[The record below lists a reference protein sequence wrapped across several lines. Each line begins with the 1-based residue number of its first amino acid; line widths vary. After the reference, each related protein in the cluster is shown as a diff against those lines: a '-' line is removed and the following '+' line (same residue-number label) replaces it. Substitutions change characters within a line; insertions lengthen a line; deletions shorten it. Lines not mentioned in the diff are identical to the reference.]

1 MCKEQRETKRKRV
14 GQAIRELWQ
23 WSKTRHL
30 SIFGICILSMIGTC
44 GSLVI
49 AAATRGLIDSAV
61 GRDGRQFLFNAI
73 LISGAVLTIRLC
85 GLISGLLSAK
95 TGAELLRDLR
105 TMVLRRLLHKQ
116 YAELDGF
123 HSGELV
129 NRMFS
134 DVGIVR
140 NGIMEAVPAIVSM
153 AVGFAGAAVLL
164 IRMDWRF
171 ILLMLAGGLLG
182 LILIAAFHKPMTSR
196 HKAAQESE
204 GRLHAALQELLENLR
219 LVKASGTEKRMEGRT
234 EDRQQAF
241 LAAQLRKGR
250 FSVSMNNSISLVF
263 QLSWLFCMLWGC
275 YGIYCGRLTYGML
288 AAILQLLGQI
298 QGPFS
303 KAAGVADQLYGT
315 ISSAERLKELLDLPE
330 EEPVPADDSVPDRE
344 FREIRLCGVDFSY
357 RRRAEPVLK
366 QVNLTIRAGEFAAVT
381 GASGSGKST
390 LFQLLLGIYQ
400 PVGGELKF
408 CFADGKEM
416 AVSRSTRGLF
426 AYVPQ
431 GNTLFSGTL
440 RENLTMFTDS
450 ASDEEILQAARLA
463 CLDRFLAELS
473 DGLDTVIGERGI
485 GLSEGQAQRVAVARA
500 LLSRAPILLLDE
512 CTSALDEKT
521 ETELLRNIA
530 SLRGK
535 TCLIVTHRRA
545 ALEICNSRIHIG
557 AGKVEKIGGFV
568 HNRGWTS
575 PLKAQNAA
583 HRF

>member
-116 YAELDGF
+116 YAGLDGF

-241 LAAQLRKGR
+241 LAAQLRKGC

-357 RRRAEPVLK
+357 GRRAEPVLK

-400 PVGGELKF
+400 PAGGELKF

-575 PLKAQNAA
+575 PPEGPKCCS
-583 HRF
+583 

>member
-330 EEPVPADDSVPDRE
+330 EEAVPADDSVPDRE

-357 RRRAEPVLK
+357 GRRAEPVLK

-545 ALEICNSRIHIG
+545 ALEICNSRIHSG
-557 AGKVEKIGGFV
+557 AGKVEKI
-568 HNRGWTS
+568 
-575 PLKAQNAA
+575 AI
-583 HRF
+583 

>member
-315 ISSAERLKELLDLPE
+315 ISSAERLKELLDLPD

-557 AGKVEKIGGFV
+557 AGKVEKI
-568 HNRGWTS
+568 
-575 PLKAQNAA
+575 AI
-583 HRF
+583 

>member
-1 MCKEQRETKRKRV
+1 MCKEQRETKRKRA

-105 TMVLRRLLHKQ
+105 TMVLKRLLHKQ
-116 YAELDGF
+116 YAGLDGF

-275 YGIYCGRLTYGML
+275 SGIYCGRLTYGML

-575 PLKAQNAA
+575 PPEGPKCCS
-583 HRF
+583 

>member
-219 LVKASGTEKRMEGRT
+219 LVKASGSEKRMEGRT

-241 LAAQLRKGR
+241 LAAQLRKGC

-357 RRRAEPVLK
+357 GRRAEPVLK

-557 AGKVEKIGGFV
+557 AGKVEKI
-568 HNRGWTS
+568 
-575 PLKAQNAA
+575 AI
-583 HRF
+583 

>member
-105 TMVLRRLLHKQ
+105 TMVLKRLLHKQ

-575 PLKAQNAA
+575 PP
-583 HRF
+583 

>member
-357 RRRAEPVLK
+357 GRRAEPVLK

-557 AGKVEKIGGFV
+557 AGKVG
-568 HNRGWTS
+568 
-575 PLKAQNAA
+575 
-583 HRF
+583 

>member
-1 MCKEQRETKRKRV
+1 MCKEQQETKRKRV

-357 RRRAEPVLK
+357 GRRAEPVLK

-557 AGKVEKIGGFV
+557 AGKVEKI
-568 HNRGWTS
+568 
-575 PLKAQNAA
+575 AI
-583 HRF
+583 

>member
-14 GQAIRELWQ
+14 SQAIRDLWQ

-61 GRDGRQFLFNAI
+61 RRDGRQFLFNAI

-116 YAELDGF
+116 YAGLDGF

-219 LVKASGTEKRMEGRT
+219 LVKASGSEKRMEGRT

-241 LAAQLRKGR
+241 LAAQLRKGC

-357 RRRAEPVLK
+357 GRRAEPVLK

-400 PVGGELKF
+400 PAGGELKF

-557 AGKVEKIGGFV
+557 AGKVEKI
-568 HNRGWTS
+568 
-575 PLKAQNAA
+575 AI
-583 HRF
+583 

>member
-105 TMVLRRLLHKQ
+105 TMVLRRLLYKQ

-357 RRRAEPVLK
+357 GRRAEPVLK

-390 LFQLLLGIYQ
+390 LLQLLLGIYQ

-557 AGKVEKIGGFV
+557 AGKVEKI
-568 HNRGWTS
+568 
-575 PLKAQNAA
+575 AI
-583 HRF
+583 

>member
-116 YAELDGF
+116 YAGLDGF

-557 AGKVEKIGGFV
+557 AGKVEKI
-568 HNRGWTS
+568 
-575 PLKAQNAA
+575 AI
-583 HRF
+583 

>member
-275 YGIYCGRLTYGML
+275 YGIYCRRLTYGML

-357 RRRAEPVLK
+357 GRRAEPVLK

-557 AGKVEKIGGFV
+557 AGKVEKI
-568 HNRGWTS
+568 
-575 PLKAQNAA
+575 AI
-583 HRF
+583 

>member
-219 LVKASGTEKRMEGRT
+219 LVKASGTEKRMEGRK

-557 AGKVEKIGGFV
+557 AGKVEKI
-568 HNRGWTS
+568 
-575 PLKAQNAA
+575 AI
-583 HRF
+583 

>member
-44 GSLVI
+44 GSLLI

-357 RRRAEPVLK
+357 GRRAEPVLK

-557 AGKVEKIGGFV
+557 AGKVEKI
-568 HNRGWTS
+568 
-575 PLKAQNAA
+575 AI
-583 HRF
+583 

>member
-14 GQAIRELWQ
+14 SQAIRDLWQ

-116 YAELDGF
+116 YAGLDGF

-241 LAAQLRKGR
+241 LAAQLRKGC

-357 RRRAEPVLK
+357 GRRAEPVLK

-557 AGKVEKIGGFV
+557 AGKVEKI
-568 HNRGWTS
+568 
-575 PLKAQNAA
+575 AI
-583 HRF
+583 

>member
-116 YAELDGF
+116 YAGLDGF

-357 RRRAEPVLK
+357 GRRAEPVLK

-400 PVGGELKF
+400 PAGGELKF

-575 PLKAQNAA
+575 PPEGPKCCS
-583 HRF
+583 

>member
-1 MCKEQRETKRKRV
+1 MCKEQRETKRKRA

-116 YAELDGF
+116 YAGLDGF

-219 LVKASGTEKRMEGRT
+219 LVKASGSEKRMEGRT

-357 RRRAEPVLK
+357 GRRAEPVLK

-400 PVGGELKF
+400 PAGGELKF

-557 AGKVEKIGGFV
+557 AGKVEKI
-568 HNRGWTS
+568 
-575 PLKAQNAA
+575 AI
-583 HRF
+583 

>member
-357 RRRAEPVLK
+357 GRRAEPVLK

-400 PVGGELKF
+400 PAGGELKF

-557 AGKVEKIGGFV
+557 AGKVEKI
-568 HNRGWTS
+568 
-575 PLKAQNAA
+575 AI
-583 HRF
+583 

>member
-344 FREIRLCGVDFSY
+344 FREIRLRGVDFSY
-357 RRRAEPVLK
+357 GRRAEPVLK

-557 AGKVEKIGGFV
+557 AGKVEKI
-568 HNRGWTS
+568 
-575 PLKAQNAA
+575 AI
-583 HRF
+583 

>member
-182 LILIAAFHKPMTSR
+182 LILIAAFHTPMTSR

-357 RRRAEPVLK
+357 GRRAEPVLK

-400 PVGGELKF
+400 PAGGELKF

-557 AGKVEKIGGFV
+557 AGKVEKI
-568 HNRGWTS
+568 
-575 PLKAQNAA
+575 AI
-583 HRF
+583 

>member
-116 YAELDGF
+116 YAGLDGF

-204 GRLHAALQELLENLR
+204 GRRHAALQELLENLR

-557 AGKVEKIGGFV
+557 AGKVEKI
-568 HNRGWTS
+568 
-575 PLKAQNAA
+575 AI
-583 HRF
+583 

>member
-23 WSKTRHL
+23 WSKMRHL

-241 LAAQLRKGR
+241 LAAQLRKGC

-357 RRRAEPVLK
+357 GRRAEPVLK

-557 AGKVEKIGGFV
+557 AGKVEKI
-568 HNRGWTS
+568 
-575 PLKAQNAA
+575 AI
-583 HRF
+583 

>member
-61 GRDGRQFLFNAI
+61 GRDGMQFLFNAI

-219 LVKASGTEKRMEGRT
+219 LVKASGSEKRMEGRT

-241 LAAQLRKGR
+241 LAAQLRKGC

-357 RRRAEPVLK
+357 GRRAEPVLK

-400 PVGGELKF
+400 PAGGELKF

-575 PLKAQNAA
+575 PPEGPKCCS
-583 HRF
+583 

>member
-381 GASGSGKST
+381 GASGNGKST

-557 AGKVEKIGGFV
+557 AGKVEKI
-568 HNRGWTS
+568 
-575 PLKAQNAA
+575 AI
-583 HRF
+583 

>member
-557 AGKVEKIGGFV
+557 AGKVE
-568 HNRGWTS
+568 R
-575 PLKAQNAA
+575 
-583 HRF
+583 

>member
-30 SIFGICILSMIGTC
+30 SIFGICILSMIGTG

-330 EEPVPADDSVPDRE
+330 EEAVPADDSVPDRE

-545 ALEICNSRIHIG
+545 ALEICNSWIHIG
-557 AGKVEKIGGFV
+557 AGKVEKI
-568 HNRGWTS
+568 
-575 PLKAQNAA
+575 AI
-583 HRF
+583 

>member
-171 ILLMLAGGLLG
+171 IPLMLAGGLLG

-557 AGKVEKIGGFV
+557 AGKVEKI
-568 HNRGWTS
+568 
-575 PLKAQNAA
+575 AI
-583 HRF
+583 

>member
-116 YAELDGF
+116 YAGLDGF

-219 LVKASGTEKRMEGRT
+219 LVKASGSEKRMEGRT

-315 ISSAERLKELLDLPE
+315 ISSVERLKELLDLPE

-357 RRRAEPVLK
+357 GRRAEPVLK

-400 PVGGELKF
+400 PAGGELKF

-463 CLDRFLAELS
+463 CLYRFLAELS

-557 AGKVEKIGGFV
+557 AGKVEKI
-568 HNRGWTS
+568 
-575 PLKAQNAA
+575 AI
-583 HRF
+583 

>member
-61 GRDGRQFLFNAI
+61 GRDGRQFLVNAL

-557 AGKVEKIGGFV
+557 AGKVEKI
-568 HNRGWTS
+568 
-575 PLKAQNAA
+575 AI
-583 HRF
+583 

>member
-30 SIFGICILSMIGTC
+30 SIFGIYILSMIGTC
-44 GSLVI
+44 GSLMI

-105 TMVLRRLLHKQ
+105 TMVLKRLLHKQ

-357 RRRAEPVLK
+357 GRRAEPVLK

-557 AGKVEKIGGFV
+557 AGKVEKI
-568 HNRGWTS
+568 
-575 PLKAQNAA
+575 AI
-583 HRF
+583 

>member
-1 MCKEQRETKRKRV
+1 MCKEQRETKRKRA

-116 YAELDGF
+116 YAGLDGF

-400 PVGGELKF
+400 PAGGELKF

-575 PLKAQNAA
+575 PP
-583 HRF
+583 

>member
-1 MCKEQRETKRKRV
+1 MCKEQRETKRKRA

-116 YAELDGF
+116 YAGLDGF

-219 LVKASGTEKRMEGRT
+219 LVKASGSEKRMEGRT

-357 RRRAEPVLK
+357 GRRAEPVLK

-400 PVGGELKF
+400 PAGGELKF

-575 PLKAQNAA
+575 PPEGPKCCS
-583 HRF
+583 

>member
-30 SIFGICILSMIGTC
+30 SIFGIYILSMIGTC

-105 TMVLRRLLHKQ
+105 TMVLKRLLHKQ

-557 AGKVEKIGGFV
+557 AGKVEKI
-568 HNRGWTS
+568 
-575 PLKAQNAA
+575 AI
-583 HRF
+583 

>member
-49 AAATRGLIDSAV
+49 VAATRGLIDSAV

-575 PLKAQNAA
+575 PPEGPKCCS
-583 HRF
+583 